1 MIRHVARLALPAALA
16 LTSLPALSPALADSW
31 TREQIEAALP
41 KLEAYIEGLMSQDAV
56 PGLAVAIVH
65 ANEVVYLKGFGVRA
79 EGGDAPVDPD
89 TVFQLASFS
98 KPISATVVAAL
109 VGKGFL
115 DWDSR
120 IADIYPAVE
129 LSRAY
134 PSEQVTVRDLFAHR
148 SGLPGNAGNELEDL
162 GYGRDEILHRLRM
175 VAPASSFRSAYSYS
189 NFGITAGA
197 VAAANAAGTT
207 FEEAAETYLFG
218 PLGMSST
225 SARHADFLAH
235 DNRAELHV
243 RYRDRWRMLAKRQPD
258 AQAPAGG
265 ISSSARDL
273 ARWLRLQL
281 GDGKFD
287 DNELIPPD
295 AIAATHRPVIYRGPG
310 PFGGQSFYGLG
321 WNVEFGRRGEVL
333 GHAGAFSTG
342 ARTLVSMIPAER
354 IGIVVL
360 SNAFPT
366 GVPEAVA
373 ETFFD
378 LVAGGEPSRDWAVA
392 WNALYEG
399 LFGPVV
405 AASEAAFGTPPGS
418 PSPALALDSYAGT
431 YASDYFGDA
440 VVAIDGDRLEL
451 RLGPDGARTFP
462 LSHFDRDLFLHRP
475 AEEMP
480 DLRSA
485 VTFRIGPDGRASHV
499 TIESLDD
506 LGMGTFAR
514 KAD

>member
-1 MIRHVARLALPAALA
+1 MNRHIARLALPAAIALA
-16 LTSLPALSPALADSW
+16 SLPALADGW
-31 TREQIEAALP
+31 TREQVDAALP
-41 KLEAYIEGLMSQDAV
+41 KLEAHIDGLIAEGAV

-65 ANEVVYLKGFGVRA
+65 ADEVVYLKGFGVRE
-79 EGGDAPVDPD
+79 EGSDAPVDPD

-98 KPISATVVAAL
+98 KPISSTVAAAL
-109 VGKGFL
+109 VGKGIL
-115 DWDSR
+115 DWESR
-120 IADIYPAVE
+120 IADIYPAFQ

-162 GYGRDEILHRLRM
+162 GYDRDEILHRLRQ

-197 VAAANAAGTT
+197 VAAAHAAGAT
-207 FEEAAETYLFG
+207 FEDAAETYLFG
-218 PLGMSST
+218 PLGMTST
-225 SARHADFLAH
+225 GARHADFLKH

-243 RYRDRWRMLAKRQPD
+243 RHQDRWQMLAKRQPD

-273 ARWLRLQL
+273 SRWLRLQL
-281 GDGKFD
+281 ADGSFEGD
-287 DNELIPPD
+287 ELIP
-295 AIAATHRPVIYRGPG
+295 AEALEATHQPVIYRGHG

-321 WNVEFGRRGEVL
+321 WNVELGRRGEVL

-354 IGIVVL
+354 TGIVVL

-378 LVAGGEPSRDWAVA
+378 LVADGEPSRDWAET
-392 WNALYEG
+392 WNALYES
-399 LFGPVV
+399 LFAPAI
-405 AASEAAFGTPPGS
+405 AAAQAAYGTPPAA
-418 PSPALALDSYAGT
+418 PSPALALESYAGT
-431 YASDYFGDA
+431 YANDYFGDA
-440 VVAIDGDRLEL
+440 VIATDGDRLEL

-462 LSHFDRDLFLHRP
+462 LVHFDRDLFLQHP

-480 DLRSA
+480 DLLSA

-514 KAD
+514 RED